1 MMVLIVDDEPLIAD
15 TLGIIFRNQGYAAE
29 VVHSAD
35 AAITLAGATPPD
47 LVVCDIE
54 MPLTDGLALM
64 EHFGRELPKCPILV
78 LTGAYRS
85 LNKVR
90 AQAAKLPQAV
100 DILTKPC
107 EPAHLLS
114 AAGKLVQASA

>member
-1 MMVLIVDDEPLIAD
+1 MVLIVDDEPLIAE
-15 TLGIIFRNQGYAAE
+15 TLGIIFRNDGYQAK
-29 VVHSAD
+29 VVHSVED
-35 AAITLAGATPPD
+35 AVAFASATPPE

-54 MPLTDGLALM
+54 MPVTDGLTLM
-64 EHFGRELPKCPILV
+64 EHFGRELPTCPILV

-85 LNKVR
+85 LDKVR
-90 AQAAKLPQAV
+90 AQAEKLPQAV
-100 DILTKPC
+100 NILTKPC